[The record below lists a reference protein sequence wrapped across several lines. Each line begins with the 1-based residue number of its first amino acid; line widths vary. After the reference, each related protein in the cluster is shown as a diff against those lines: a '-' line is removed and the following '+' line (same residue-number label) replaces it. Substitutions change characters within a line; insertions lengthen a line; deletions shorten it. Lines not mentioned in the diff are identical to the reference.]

1 MALKLSEL
9 GASLRKAIEPLVL
22 ALNPEFVLLFG
33 SFAYGEPHKHS
44 DVDLLIVLPQAPN
57 PDGFSARL
65 ELVMQ
70 HLAWSDDLPTYELHI
85 MTLDEFRRELL
96 KRNVFIAEI
105 VQKGVPLFSRRDW
118 DEVLREVR
126 TLLEAR

>member
-9 GASLRKAIEPLVL
+9 GASLRKAIEPLVSV
-22 ALNPEFVLLFG
+22 LNPEFVLLFG

-70 HLAWSDDLPTYELHI
+70 HLAWSE
-85 MTLDEFRRELL
+85 
-96 KRNVFIAEI
+96 
-105 VQKGVPLFSRRDW
+105 G
-118 DEVLREVR
+118 
-126 TLLEAR
+126 